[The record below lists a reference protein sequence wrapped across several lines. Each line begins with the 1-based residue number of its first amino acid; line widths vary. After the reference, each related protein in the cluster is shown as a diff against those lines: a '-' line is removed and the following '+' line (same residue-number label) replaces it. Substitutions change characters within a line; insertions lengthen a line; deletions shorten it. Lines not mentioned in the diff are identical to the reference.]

1 MIALSTGYKIIY
13 IFFDTDYL
21 MALIN
26 TNTHN
31 FFSSYHLKHAT
42 KQHDII
48 QFFYMNQVFLSID
61 SYFLH

>member
-1 MIALSTGYKIIY
+1 MIALSTGYMIIYIY
-13 IFFDTDYL
+13 IFFFTQTI

-42 KQHDII
+42 KQQHDIHHTI
-48 QFFYMNQVFLSID
+48 FLYEPSL
-61 SYFLH
+61 SFN